1 MRVLVTGGLG
11 YVGQAVTTRLLEAGH
26 EVTVLTRRRPTE
38 LPEPPTGA
46 TLLEGDL
53 RDRDGIAATVGS
65 HDFDGVCHLAGRARV
80 RESFQDP
87 VGYFDT
93 NTSGT
98 VNLLRAFAAPAQ
110 PTRRVSRL
118 VFASTIAVYGEPN
131 GRRLDETCP
140 TAPTS
145 PYGASKLAAEQV
157 IAYQA
162 ATSALGAV
170 SLRAFA
176 VAGAVGRHGDPDL
189 SRIIPKALAVAG
201 GLAPHVEIN
210 GDGSAV
216 RAFTHVADI
225 AEAYLLALE
234 AAQPGKH
241 LVYNVGAGDAVT
253 VNEVLDTVQ
262 AVTGRRIPIVRRPA
276 QPEPASLRVASQRI
290 EQELGWQPA
299 RSTLRQIVEDGWA
312 ALAAPE
318 LARRGVA
325 PRGDPTSQ
333 GR

>member
-11 YVGQAVTTRLLEAGH
+11 YVGQAVAIRLAEAGH
-26 EVTVLTRRRPTE
+26 KVTVLTRQRPTE
-38 LPEPPTGA
+38 LPGPLTGA
-46 TLLEGDL
+46 TLLERDL

-65 HDFDGVCHLAGRARV
+65 HDFEGICHLAGRARV

-93 NTSGT
+93 NTTGT
-98 VNLLRAFAAPAQ
+98 INLLQALAMSPR
-110 PTRRVSRL
+110 PTRPVPRL

-131 GRRLDETCP
+131 GRRLNETCP

-145 PYGASKLAAEQV
+145 PYGASKLAAEQL

-162 ATSALGAV
+162 ATGALGAV

-176 VAGAVGRHGDPDL
+176 VAGAVGRHSDPDL
-189 SRIIPKALAVAG
+189 SRIIPKALAVAQ

-234 AAQPGKH
+234 AAQLGKH
-241 LVYNVGAGDAVT
+241 LVYNVGVGNTVT

-262 AVTGRRIPIVRRPA
+262 AVTGRHIPIVRRPA
-276 QPEPASLRVASQRI
+276 QPEPAILRVDAQRI
-290 EQELGWQPA
+290 ERELGWQPA
-299 RSTLRQIVEDGWA
+299 RSTLRQIIEDGWT
-312 ALAAPE
+312 ALAN
-318 LARRGVA
+318 
-325 PRGDPTSQ
+325 
-333 GR
+333 

>member
-1 MRVLVTGGLG
+1 VRVLVTGGLG
-11 YVGQAVTTRLLEAGH
+11 YVGKAVAIRLAEAGH
-26 EVTVLTRRRPTE
+26 EVTVLTRHRLTE
-38 LPEPPTGA
+38 LPEPATGV
-46 TLLEGDL
+46 TLLQVDL
-53 RDRDGIAATVGS
+53 RDREDIAATVGS
-65 HDFDGVCHLAGRARV
+65 QAFQGICDLAGRARV

-87 VGYFDT
+87 IGYFDT
-93 NTSGT
+93 NTTGT
-98 VNLLRAFAAPAQ
+98 INLLRAFAASAR
-110 PTRRVSRL
+110 PTRPVPRL

-145 PYGASKLAAEQV
+145 PYGASKLAAEQA
-157 IAYQA
+157 IGYQA
-162 ATSALGAV
+162 ATGALGAV

-176 VAGAVGRHGDPDL
+176 VAGAVGDHGDPDL
-189 SRIIPKALAVAG
+189 SRIVPKALAVAQ

-276 QPEPASLRVASQRI
+276 QPEPAILHVDAHRI
-290 EQELGWQPA
+290 EQDLGWQPA
-299 RSTLRQIVEDGWA
+299 RSTLRQIIEDGWTA
-312 ALAAPE
+312 M
-318 LARRGVA
+318 RKSQSRG
-325 PRGDPTSQ
+325 
-333 GR
+333 